1 VIIICL
7 LIGNRQIEK
16 NPVRD
21 DNYVAPY
28 VGFSRNAGYWYGIIF
43 KHGTQYVEGGA

>member
-1 VIIICL
+1 MIIL
-7 LIGNRQIEK
+7 RLTFWNGQIDNNLK

-28 VGFSRNAGYWYGIIF
+28 VGFSRNAG
-43 KHGTQYVEGGA
+43 